1 VNHSNEKLFG
11 DDRQKQAMG
20 TDYDDE
26 LGRQSPPA
34 ASRFLPRDTF
44 AGR

>member
-1 VNHSNEKLFG
+1 LFG
-11 DDRQKQAMG
+11 DDRQNQATG

-26 LGRQSPPA
+26 LGKQSTPA
-34 ASRFLPRDTF
+34 ASRFLPSDTF